1 MTPGW
6 PKAVL
11 RSMEEDATVVFTG
24 KGLGRCVAVAALAV
38 LVSACGLPT
47 TYKWDRE
54 QWSRS
59 KLGYAAS
66 QGAMLT
72 EIRGNP
78 FGTAKAELDSA
89 VTSAMYGSHF
99 GPSVRFV
106 TEVPQGNT
114 SPYRVVILFNPAE
127 TMNARELCTGDPAP
141 GAPTPGRVKIAAAV
155 CAQDIHETSVWGSV
169 ADVSGLGDPAF
180 EALIRQMTT
189 QLFPNQDPDDRS
201 AQGRM
206 SHGFPLT

>member
-1 MTPGW
+1 MTLAG
-6 PKAVL
+6 V
-11 RSMEEDATVVFTG
+11 
-24 KGLGRCVAVAALAV
+24 AV

-59 KLGYAAS
+59 KLGYAAG

-78 FGTAKAELDSA
+78 FGTAKADLDGV
-89 VTSAMYGSHF
+89 VTETMYGSHF
-99 GPSVRFV
+99 GPPVRFV

-114 SPYRVVILFNPAE
+114 SPYRVVMLFNPSE
-127 TMNARELCTGDPAP
+127 TTNARELCTGGPAP
-141 GAPTPGRVKIAAAV
+141 GAPTPGKVKIAAAV
-155 CAQDIHETSVWGSV
+155 CAQDLHETSVWGSV
-169 ADVSGLGDPAF
+169 AGVSGLEDPAF
-180 EALIRQMTT
+180 KALIRQMTT

-201 AQGRM
+201 ARGRI
-206 SHGFPLT
+206 SHGYRLG

>member
-1 MTPGW
+1 MVFPGR
-6 PKAVL
+6 A
-11 RSMEEDATVVFTG
+11 F
-24 KGLGRCVAVAALAV
+24 GRLAAVAGVAV

-54 QWSRS
+54 QWSRG

-72 EIRGNP
+72 VISGNP
-78 FGTAKAELDSA
+78 FGTAKAELDSV
-89 VTSAMYGSHF
+89 VTETMYGSHF
-99 GPSVRFV
+99 GPPVRFV

-114 SPYRVVILFNPAE
+114 SPYRVVMLFNPAE
-127 TMNARELCTGDPAP
+127 TTNSKELCTGSPAP

-155 CAQDIHETSVWGSV
+155 CANDIHETSVWGSV
-169 ADVSGLGDPAF
+169 AEVSGLEDPAF
-180 EALIRQMTT
+180 KALIRQMTT

-201 AQGRM
+201 ARGRM
-206 SHGFPLT
+206 SYGRPLV